1 VTVESFG
8 RRSTGSRT
16 PVPDTP
22 GGPLRALALVCSLKH
37 SPAPSS
43 SALMAE
49 HVCANLREAGV
60 KTESLR
66 MVDYAVLPGVEA
78 DMGDGDEWPKIRQS
92 ILDSDI
98 LVLSTPVWVGHPSSI
113 AQRVLERLDAE
124 LSNTDDAARPVM
136 VGKVAIVAVVGNE
149 DGAHKIIA
157 DMFQGLNDIGFSIAA
172 QGGTYWNGEAMQ
184 TTDYKDLDEV
194 PEPVAKTTAAAARNA
209 VHLAGVLRNEQYP
222 PYQ

>member
-1 VTVESFG
+1 MS
-8 RRSTGSRT
+8 S
-16 PVPDTP
+16 PQN
-22 GGPLRALALVCSLKH
+22 PLSAVALVCSLKH

-49 HVCANLREAGV
+49 HVCEHLRDAGV
-60 KTESLR
+60 KTETLR
-66 MVDYAVLPGVEA
+66 CVDYAILPGVEA
-78 DMGDGDEWPKIRQS
+78 DMGDGDEWPKIRQKL
-92 ILDSDI
+92 LDADI

-124 LSNTDDAARPVM
+124 LSNTDDAGRPVM

-157 DMFQGLNDIGFSIAA
+157 DMFQGLNDIGFSIPA

-184 TTDYKDLDEV
+184 TKNYNDLEEV
-194 PEPVAKTTAAAARNA
+194 PQPVAKTTAAAARNA
-209 VHLAGVLRNEQYP
+209 VHLADVLHGNDYP

>member
-1 VTVESFG
+1 M
-8 RRSTGSRT
+8 
-16 PVPDTP
+16 PDIS
-22 GGPLRALALVCSLKH
+22 GGPLRAVALVCSLKR

-43 SALMAE
+43 SALIAE
-49 HVCANLREAGV
+49 HVSDNLRNAGV

-66 MVDYAVLPGVEA
+66 VVDYAILPGVEA
-78 DMGDGDEWPKIRQS
+78 DMGDGDEWPKIRQT

-98 LVLSTPVWVGHPSSI
+98 LVLCTPVWVGHPSSI

-124 LSNTDDAARPVM
+124 LSNTDDDGRPVM
-136 VGKVAIVAVVGNE
+136 AGKVAIVAVVGNE

-157 DMFQGLNDIGFSIAA
+157 DMFQGLNDIGFTIAA

-184 TTDYKDLDEV
+184 TKNYNDLDEV

-209 VHLAGVLRNEQYP
+209 VHLAGVLRGKQYP
-222 PYQ
+222 AYQ

>member
-1 VTVESFG
+1 MADI
-8 RRSTGSRT
+8 R
-16 PVPDTP
+16 
-22 GGPLRALALVCSLKH
+22 GGPLRAVALVCSLKH

-49 HVCANLREAGV
+49 HVCENLRDAGV

-66 MVDYAVLPGVEA
+66 MVDYAILPGVEA
-78 DMGDGDEWPKIRQS
+78 DMGDGDEWPKIRQC
-92 ILDSDI
+92 IMDADI

-124 LSNTDDAARPVM
+124 LSNTDDAGRPVM

-184 TTDYKDLDEV
+184 TKDYKDLDEV
-194 PEPVAKTTAAAARNA
+194 PGPVAKTTAAAARNA
-209 VHLAGVLRNEQYP
+209 AHLAGVLRGEQYP

>member
-1 VTVESFG
+1 M
-8 RRSTGSRT
+8 
-16 PVPDTP
+16 PDIS
-22 GGPLRALALVCSLKH
+22 GGPLRAVALVCSLKR

-43 SALMAE
+43 SALIAE
-49 HVCANLREAGV
+49 HVSDNLRNAGV

-66 MVDYAVLPGVEA
+66 VVDYAILPGVEA
-78 DMGDGDEWPKIRQS
+78 DMGDGDEWPKIRQT

-98 LVLSTPVWVGHPSSI
+98 LVLCTPVWVGHPSSI

-124 LSNTDDAARPVM
+124 LSNTDDDGRPVM

-157 DMFQGLNDIGFSIAA
+157 DMFQGLNDIGFTIAA

-184 TTDYKDLDEV
+184 TKNYNDLDEV

-209 VHLAGVLRNEQYP
+209 VHLAGVLRGKQYP
-222 PYQ
+222 AYQ